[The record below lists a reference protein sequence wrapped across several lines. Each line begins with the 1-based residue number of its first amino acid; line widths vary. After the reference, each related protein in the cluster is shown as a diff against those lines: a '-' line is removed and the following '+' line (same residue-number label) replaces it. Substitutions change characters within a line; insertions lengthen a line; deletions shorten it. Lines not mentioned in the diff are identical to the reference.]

1 VTSAGGPAEP
11 ATHRV
16 VIVGAGF
23 GAWFL
28 SFVGRGR
35 GERALTG
42 TRID

>member
-1 VTSAGGPAEP
+1 MWL
-11 ATHRV
+11 V
-16 VIVGAGF
+16 VHLTFMTGF
-23 GAWFL
+23 KNRFTTALHWFL